1 MISNDTYGWILFIF
15 TCSILYLEL
24 HSLGCATFFDIFL
37 RIYPIVPMDF
47 PFVESWNAP
56 VCFLLRFLQQT
67 FLLGSKFDSLAVSN
81 PIWATFFFQMMEFSK
96 EKKHNSFVK
105 SCFSHFDAMT
115 SPTLWGE
122 LPDQK
127 TTDAEHENS
136 DRTRGW
142 WTLRCWRNWSPWAM
156 AYLASS
162 QIPGET
168 TLSPGKNTV
177 KMSRKQMTAVSVG
190 EFHTIWSRWFGM
202 ENTQICWV
210 VDIFFPMG
218 FGVAMGL
225 HPVSVTFQTHDLRL
239 RIDGLRRGGFS
250 WLQLLGSPSPRRSIP
265 GSILKWWA
273 ALRHLGSQWGPTC

>member
-1 MISNDTYGWILFIF
+1 MF
-15 TCSILYLEL
+15 
-24 HSLGCATFFDIFL
+24 
-37 RIYPIVPMDF
+37 F
-47 PFVESWNAP
+47 PFW
-56 VCFLLRFLQQT
+56 CHDFT
-67 FLLGSKFDSLAVSN
+67 
-81 PIWATFFFQMMEFSK
+81 
-96 EKKHNSFVK
+96 HFV
-105 SCFSHFDAMT
+105 
-115 SPTLWGE
+115 GE

-168 TLSPGKNTV
+168 TLSPGKKHGKNVT
-177 KMSRKQMTAVSVG
+177 KTNDSGLGGWIPYHLISMIRDGKHPKFAGLLTS
-190 EFHTIWSRWFGM
+190 
-202 ENTQICWV
+202 
-210 VDIFFPMG
+210 FFPWDL
-218 FGVAMGL
+218 GL
-225 HPVSVTFQTHDLRL
+225 RWVYTRFPSHFQTHDLRL